1 MQAALVALLG
11 VSAILPLG
19 SPSLQTALVVGGS
32 FLGGIVL
39 LFGSCLFAGWM
50 GSLRIADPG
59 IGRTLPSVPLTSAQA
74 STGSLG
80 RNPPA
85 SQHLSA

>member
-19 SPSLQTALVVGGS
+19 SPGLRMALVVAGS
-32 FLGGIVL
+32 FLCGIVL

-59 IGRTLPSVPLTSAQA
+59 VGRTLPSLALTPAKA
-74 STGSLG
+74 STESVG
-80 RNPPA
+80 RNPPV
-85 SQHLSA
+85 SQRLSA